1 MMLSDAFFTPGAP
14 ATFQTHAGAGSARVA
29 VGEERPALSA
39 LGRVQAEMQADA
51 RVHAARLAR
60 SEHALL
66 QAQQAGAT
74 AAAELARLTAVAAA
88 QAAPNTPVSPP
99 AAPTAPTVLGSD
111 ITITSILTAEGRAA
125 VTPLRRDDARRLVA
139 SLEPSSPLST
149 MQSLARAADL
159 TEVRLGCG
167 PPSNGSSVN
176 RTKAHVLADMRVAVG
191 LSPVAV
197 PMGLPIETGGGI
209 TASDHFPSHAKM
221 ELTAPPP
228 PTPPLPPLPPLPTTE
243 NSNLQADFGLVGFD
257 ARGGAGITGE
267 QIVADA
273 CGEPATRYIV
283 HLADGTTM
291 QALCP
296 LAGPFT
302 TVMPPPGA
310 IYLGVDVSKT
320 RVWATTDG
328 RVICTP
334 AKPIATNVAA
344 DVLPP
349 PPPPKAWFSR
359 RTVCCA
365 AMAFLAHLLVL
376 GVAVGWAAGRPST
389 GMGFI
394 VGLPTAAHEAGALA
408 RRINDF
414 FSPMSIAHTVL
425 KLSTVAMG
433 SLGYIGTW
441 SLRCCCLP
449 ATLLYRAA
457 TCVPAQRLTSCQEC
471 VLMLVAATLRSIIH
485 TVWTFGV
492 GAMLA
497 ALSYLAGGS
506 LGAAA
511 CIMVPCIT
519 TWTTY
524 VTLSAIPSVVHSFLG
539 RLRRARGR
547 VSPLIPPGSP
557 PPWDTSTIYNRH
569 RDYLHR
575 PHWEGRFAG
584 ARRTC
589 RERLVSA
596 AANWHLP
603 WWLLMLALQW
613 MVVAILDVGARRLNY
628 RVSTRSHRETL
639 PLLGEETP
647 LAASAAAMGRWTMRW
662 LQRSYAGAR
671 RHLSRSLRTLASS
684 LLISRH
690 LPPLPPAL
698 PWCLW
703 RHPRR
708 SRMAYTMASD
718 HIAIAIPRWACAP
731 QASHRL
737 DAGNLFTRL
746 ASTRKR
752 GSPVLSP
759 AHSPPTVDWMV
770 QEHLVGSYSW
780 ASYPSYLPHYSGNT
794 GWATRSDRGTAAARR
809 ASTPRDERRRRRRR
823 HSRSHRTVRSQP
835 PVRRTAPDEHAA
847 PLGFSG
853 TIATRSASGLRP
865 ESASPRQD
873 QSQGEGVTRP
883 PRLLRIVITELLVNA
898 PPRHPLAASG
908 DRQRLHLAR
917 TQLPDGPHQLRP
929 LRGRHRRRQR
939 AQGDVCLQGRLAAPG
954 PGFKWKGIPHRATR
968 CALLPFIRRHPHLS
982 GPAVVRFRHRHP
994 LPRHASPPVHQ
1005 IQVERQSHS
1014 HCRSA
1019 VTVGSTCGM

>member
-1 MMLSDAFFTPGAP
+1 MHCGLNWVT
-14 ATFQTHAGAGSARVA
+14 
-29 VGEERPALSA
+29 
-39 LGRVQAEMQADA
+39 
-51 RVHAARLAR
+51 
-60 SEHALL
+60 
-66 QAQQAGAT
+66 
-74 AAAELARLTAVAAA
+74 
-88 QAAPNTPVSPP
+88 
-99 AAPTAPTVLGSD
+99 
-111 ITITSILTAEGRAA
+111 TSR
-125 VTPLRRDDARRLVA
+125 RRLPHPLA
-139 SLEPSSPLST
+139 EP
-149 MQSLARAADL
+149 
-159 TEVRLGCG
+159 
-167 PPSNGSSVN
+167 N
-176 RTKAHVLADMRVAVG
+176 
-191 LSPVAV
+191 
-197 PMGLPIETGGGI
+197 
-209 TASDHFPSHAKM
+209 FAKF
-221 ELTAPPP
+221 AKG
-228 PTPPLPPLPPLPTTE
+228 
-243 NSNLQADFGLVGFD
+243 SNLQAEFGLVGFD
-257 ARGGAGITGE
+257 ARGGAGIMGK

-273 CGEPATRYIV
+273 CGEPATCHIV
-283 HLADGTTM
+283 RLADGTTM

-310 IYLGVDVSKT
+310 IYLGVDISKT
-320 RVWATTDG
+320 RVWATADG

-349 PPPPKAWFSR
+349 PPPPNSWFNR

-408 RRINDF
+408 RRIFDF
-414 FSPMSIAHTVL
+414 FSPISIAHTVL

-449 ATLLYRAA
+449 ATLLYRAV

-603 WWLLMLALQW
+603 WWLLMLTLQW
-613 MVVAILDVGARRLNY
+613 MVVAILDVGARALNY

-647 LAASAAAMGRWTMRW
+647 LTASAAAMGRWTMRW

-684 LLISRH
+684 LLISATCLLHH
-690 LPPLPPAL
+690 LLSRGVFGVTLDAL
-698 PWCLW
+698 GWLTLW
-703 RHPRR
+703 LVTTLQSLSHAGLALLRL
-708 SRMAYTMASD
+708 
-718 HIAIAIPRWACAP
+718 AIASMPAIYSLTWLLRANVAHQCSA
-731 QASHRL
+731 L
-737 DAGNLFTRL
+737 LTRL
-746 ASTRKR
+746 QRSIGWFK
-752 GSPVLSP
+752 SILSWLLFMGKL
-759 AHSPPTVDWMV
+759 SI
-770 QEHLVGSYSW
+770 
-780 ASYPSYLPHYSGNT
+780 YLPHYSGNT
-794 GWATRSDRGTAAARR
+794 GWG
-809 ASTPRDERRRRRRR
+809 
-823 HSRSHRTVRSQP
+823 
-835 PVRRTAPDEHAA
+835 HA
-847 PLGFSG
+847 L
-853 TIATRSASGLRP
+853 
-865 ESASPRQD
+865 
-873 QSQGEGVTRP
+873 
-883 PRLLRIVITELLVNA
+883 
-898 PPRHPLAASG
+898 
-908 DRQRLHLAR
+908 
-917 TQLPDGPHQLRP
+917 
-929 LRGRHRRRQR
+929 
-939 AQGDVCLQGRLAAPG
+939 
-954 PGFKWKGIPHRATR
+954 
-968 CALLPFIRRHPHLS
+968 
-982 GPAVVRFRHRHP
+982 
-994 LPRHASPPVHQ
+994 
-1005 IQVERQSHS
+1005 
-1014 HCRSA
+1014 
-1019 VTVGSTCGM
+1019 